1 MSTIG
6 ERVLKRRKE
15 LGISQ
20 EELAERLGY
29 KHKSAVYRIERG
41 LNAFPQAKLP
51 AFAKALHCS
60 VNYLTGTTD
69 SPDAI
74 IEQAQF
80 DAYILKDPDIK
91 PMLRKFV
98 ALPDDK
104 KQAVKDFIDKLFNEF
119 FNGL

>member
-6 ERVLKRRKE
+6 ERVLQRRTE
-15 LGISQ
+15 LGLSQ
-20 EELAERLGY
+20 EELAIRLGY
-29 KHKSAVYRIERG
+29 KGKAAISRIERG

-51 AFAKALHCS
+51 AFAKALNCS
-60 VNYLTGTTD
+60 VNYLTGTAD

-104 KQAVKDFIDKLFNEF
+104 K
-119 FNGL
+119 

>member
-6 ERVLKRRKE
+6 ERVAKRRKE
-15 LGISQ
+15 LNLTQ
-20 EELAERLGY
+20 EELAVKLGY
-29 KHKSAVYRIERG
+29 SHRAAIYKIESG
-41 LNAFPQAKLP
+41 KNAFPQAKLP
-51 AFAKALHCS
+51 AFAKALDCS
-60 VNYLTGTTD
+60 VNYLTGTAE
-69 SPDAI
+69 SSEII

-98 ALPDDK
+98 ALPEDK
-104 KQAVKDFIDKLFNEF
+104 KKAVKEFIDKLFNKF